1 MKSLKHRK
9 IKPIHI
15 ALFIG
20 LFSISL
26 FMILPF
32 LWMVSNS
39 LKSTKEILIDPK
51 HLIPL
56 NFTISGYVKVLT
68 KSPFFYWL
76 RNSLFITTTNTV
88 VILVTSSLVGF
99 VFSKF
104 RFRFKKILFMLV
116 LATMMVP
123 THTTMIPG
131 FLLINALG
139 LYNTAGA
146 LIFPSFVNA
155 FGIFLCKQA
164 CDDIPNELIE
174 AARMEGA
181 NNFSIYLKIIL
192 PLIRP
197 TIGALTIFT
206 FLNYWNDYLNP
217 LIMINDIKKMTL
229 PLALSFFSSQHTA
242 DLSATMAAS
251 SLIMLPVIIVF
262 LLFQKQFI
270 KGIAT
275 TGMK

>member
-1 MKSLKHRK
+1 MKK
-9 IKPIHI
+9 IKPTIKPLYI
-15 ALFIG
+15 VIFIG
-20 LFSISL
+20 LFLISL

-32 LWMVSNS
+32 FWMLSNS

-51 HLIPL
+51 HLIPV
-56 NFTISGYVKVLT
+56 NFTISGYIKVLT

-76 RNSLFITTTNTV
+76 RNSLFITITNTV
-88 VILVTSSLVGF
+88 VILLSSTIVGF

-104 RFRFKKILFMLV
+104 DFKFKKVLFLLV

-139 LYNTAGA
+139 LYNTAAA
-146 LIFPSFVNA
+146 LIIPSFVNA
-155 FGIFLCKQA
+155 FGIFLSKQA

-181 NNFSIYLKIIL
+181 SNWSIYLKIVL
-192 PLIRP
+192 PLLKP
-197 TIGALTIFT
+197 TVGALTIFT

-229 PLALSFFSSQHTA
+229 PLALSYFSSQHVA

-251 SLIMLPVIIVF
+251 ALIMMPVVIVF

>member
-1 MKSLKHRK
+1 MKKK
-9 IKPIHI
+9 MKVKPVYI
-15 ALFIG
+15 AIFIG
-20 LFSISL
+20 LFLLSL

-32 LWMVSNS
+32 FWMLSNS
-39 LKSTKEILIDPK
+39 LKSTKELLVDPK
-51 HLIPL
+51 HLIPV
-56 NFTISGYVKVLT
+56 NFTISGYIKVLT
-68 KSPFFYWL
+68 KSPFFYWF
-76 RNSLFITTTNTV
+76 RNSLFITVTNTV
-88 VILVTSSLVGF
+88 VILLSSTIVGF

-104 RFRFKKILFMLV
+104 EFKFKKVLFMLV

-146 LIFPSFVNA
+146 LIVPSFVNA
-155 FGIFLCKQA
+155 FGIFLSKQA

-181 NNFSIYLKIIL
+181 SNWSIYLKIVL
-192 PLIRP
+192 PLLKP
-197 TIGALTIFT
+197 TVGALTIFT

-229 PLALSFFSSQHTA
+229 PLALSYFSSQHTA

-251 SLIMLPVIIVF
+251 ALIMIPVIIVF
-262 LLFQKQFI
+262 LMFQKQFI

>member
-1 MKSLKHRK
+1 MKKK
-9 IKPIHI
+9 MKVKPVYI
-15 ALFIG
+15 AIFIG
-20 LFSISL
+20 LFLLSL

-32 LWMVSNS
+32 FWMLSNS
-39 LKSTKEILIDPK
+39 LKSTKELLVDPK
-51 HLIPL
+51 HLIPV
-56 NFTISGYVKVLT
+56 NFTISGYIKVLT
-68 KSPFFYWL
+68 KSPFFYWF
-76 RNSLFITTTNTV
+76 RNSLFITVTNTL
-88 VILVTSSLVGF
+88 VILLSSTIVGF

-104 RFRFKKILFMLV
+104 EFKFKKVLFMLV

-146 LIFPSFVNA
+146 LIVPSFVNA
-155 FGIFLCKQA
+155 FGIFLSKQA

-181 NNFSIYLKIIL
+181 SNWSIYLKIVL
-192 PLIRP
+192 PLLKP
-197 TIGALTIFT
+197 TVGALTIFT

-229 PLALSFFSSQHTA
+229 PLALSYFSSQHTA

-251 SLIMLPVIIVF
+251 ALIMMPVIIVF
-262 LLFQKQFI
+262 LMFQKQFI

>member
-1 MKSLKHRK
+1 MKKK
-9 IKPIHI
+9 MKVKPVYI
-15 ALFIG
+15 AIFIG
-20 LFSISL
+20 LFLLSL

-32 LWMVSNS
+32 FWMLSNS
-39 LKSTKEILIDPK
+39 LKSTKELLVDPK
-51 HLIPL
+51 HLIPV
-56 NFTISGYVKVLT
+56 NFTISGYIKVLT
-68 KSPFFYWL
+68 KSPFFYWF
-76 RNSLFITTTNTV
+76 RNSLFITVTNTL
-88 VILVTSSLVGF
+88 VILLSSTIVGF

-104 RFRFKKILFMLV
+104 EFKFKKVLFMLV
-116 LATMMVP
+116 LTTMMVP

-146 LIFPSFVNA
+146 LIVPSFVNA
-155 FGIFLCKQA
+155 FGIFLSKQA

-181 NNFSIYLKIIL
+181 SNWSIYLKIVL
-192 PLIRP
+192 PLLKP
-197 TIGALTIFT
+197 TVGALTIFT

-229 PLALSFFSSQHTA
+229 PLALSYFSSQHTA

-251 SLIMLPVIIVF
+251 ALIMMPVIIVF
-262 LLFQKQFI
+262 LMFQKQFI

>member
-1 MKSLKHRK
+1 VKKTEKK
-9 IKPIHI
+9 IKPIYI
-15 ALFIG
+15 IIFIG
-20 LFSISL
+20 LFLISL

-32 LWMVSNS
+32 FWMLSNS

-51 HLIPL
+51 HLIPV
-56 NFTISGYVKVLT
+56 NFTLSGYVKVLS

-76 RNSLFITTTNTV
+76 RNSLFITITNTS
-88 VILVTSSLVGF
+88 VILLTSTLVGF

-104 RFRFKKILFMLV
+104 EFKFKKVLFLIV

-139 LYNTAGA
+139 LYNTSAA
-146 LIFPSFVNA
+146 LIIPSFVNA
-155 FGIFLCKQA
+155 FGIFLSKQA

-181 NNFSIYLKIIL
+181 SNWSIYTKIVL
-192 PLIRP
+192 PLLKP

-229 PLALSFFSSQHTA
+229 PLALSYFSSQHTA

-251 SLIMLPVIIVF
+251 ALIMMPVVIVF

>member
-1 MKSLKHRK
+1 MKKKMK
-9 IKPIHI
+9 IKPVYI
-15 ALFIG
+15 AIFIG
-20 LFSISL
+20 LFLLSL

-32 LWMVSNS
+32 FWMLSNS
-39 LKSTKEILIDPK
+39 LKSTKELLVDPK
-51 HLIPL
+51 HLIPV
-56 NFTISGYVKVLT
+56 NFTISGYIKVLT
-68 KSPFFYWL
+68 KSPFFYWF
-76 RNSLFITTTNTV
+76 RNSLFITVTNTL
-88 VILVTSSLVGF
+88 VILMSSTIVGF

-104 RFRFKKILFMLV
+104 EFKFKKVLFMLV

-146 LIFPSFVNA
+146 LIVPSFVNA
-155 FGIFLCKQA
+155 FGIFLSKQA

-181 NNFSIYLKIIL
+181 SNWSIYLKIVL
-192 PLIRP
+192 PLLKP
-197 TIGALTIFT
+197 TVGALTIFT

-229 PLALSFFSSQHTA
+229 PLALSYFSSQHTA

-251 SLIMLPVIIVF
+251 ALIMIPVIIVF
-262 LLFQKQFI
+262 LMFQKQFI

>member
-1 MKSLKHRK
+1 MKV
-9 IKPIHI
+9 KPVYI
-15 ALFIG
+15 AIFIG
-20 LFSISL
+20 LFLLSL

-32 LWMVSNS
+32 FWMLSNS
-39 LKSTKEILIDPK
+39 LKSTKELLVDPK
-51 HLIPL
+51 HLIPV
-56 NFTISGYVKVLT
+56 NFTISGYIKVLT
-68 KSPFFYWL
+68 KSPFFYWF
-76 RNSLFITTTNTV
+76 RNSLFITVTNTV
-88 VILVTSSLVGF
+88 VILLSSTIVGF

-104 RFRFKKILFMLV
+104 EFKFKKVLFMLV

-146 LIFPSFVNA
+146 LIVPSFVNA
-155 FGIFLCKQA
+155 FGIFLSKQA

-181 NNFSIYLKIIL
+181 SNWSIYLKIVL
-192 PLIRP
+192 PLLKP
-197 TIGALTIFT
+197 TVGALTIFT

-229 PLALSFFSSQHTA
+229 PLALSYFSSQHTA

-251 SLIMLPVIIVF
+251 ALIMMPVIIVF
-262 LLFQKQFI
+262 LMFQKQFI

>member
-1 MKSLKHRK
+1 MKKK
-9 IKPIHI
+9 MKVKPVYI
-15 ALFIG
+15 AIFIG
-20 LFSISL
+20 LFLLSL

-32 LWMVSNS
+32 FWMLSNS
-39 LKSTKEILIDPK
+39 LKSTKELLVDPK
-51 HLIPL
+51 HLIPV
-56 NFTISGYVKVLT
+56 NFTISGYIKVLT
-68 KSPFFYWL
+68 KSPFFYWF
-76 RNSLFITTTNTV
+76 RNSLFITVTNTL
-88 VILVTSSLVGF
+88 VILLSSTIVGF

-104 RFRFKKILFMLV
+104 EFKFKKVLFMLV

-146 LIFPSFVNA
+146 LIVPSFVNA
-155 FGIFLCKQA
+155 FGIFLSKQA

-181 NNFSIYLKIIL
+181 SNWSIYLKIVL
-192 PLIRP
+192 PLLKP
-197 TIGALTIFT
+197 TVGALTIFT

-229 PLALSFFSSQHTA
+229 PLALSYFSSQHTA

-251 SLIMLPVIIVF
+251 ALIMIPVIIVF
-262 LLFQKQFI
+262 LMFQKQFI

>member
-1 MKSLKHRK
+1 MKKK
-9 IKPIHI
+9 MKVKPVYI
-15 ALFIG
+15 AIFIG
-20 LFSISL
+20 LFLLSL

-32 LWMVSNS
+32 FWMLSNS
-39 LKSTKEILIDPK
+39 LKSTKELLVDPK
-51 HLIPL
+51 HLIPV
-56 NFTISGYVKVLT
+56 NFTISGYIKVLT
-68 KSPFFYWL
+68 KSPFFYWF
-76 RNSLFITTTNTV
+76 RNSLFITVTNTV
-88 VILVTSSLVGF
+88 VILLSSTIVGF

-104 RFRFKKILFMLV
+104 EFKFKKVLFMLV

-131 FLLINALG
+131 FLLIIALG

-146 LIFPSFVNA
+146 LIVPSFVNA
-155 FGIFLCKQA
+155 FGIFLSKQA

-181 NNFSIYLKIIL
+181 SNWSIYLKIVL
-192 PLIRP
+192 PLLKP
-197 TIGALTIFT
+197 TVGALTIFT

-229 PLALSFFSSQHTA
+229 PLALSYFSSQHTA

-251 SLIMLPVIIVF
+251 ALIMMPVIIVF
-262 LLFQKQFI
+262 LMFQKQFI

>member
-1 MKSLKHRK
+1 MKKK
-9 IKPIHI
+9 MKVKPVYI
-15 ALFIG
+15 AIFIG
-20 LFSISL
+20 LFLLSL

-32 LWMVSNS
+32 FWMLSNS
-39 LKSTKEILIDPK
+39 LKSTKELLVDPK
-51 HLIPL
+51 HLIPV
-56 NFTISGYVKVLT
+56 NFTISGYIKVLT
-68 KSPFFYWL
+68 KSPFFYWF
-76 RNSLFITTTNTV
+76 RNSLFITVTNTV
-88 VILVTSSLVGF
+88 VILLSSTIVGF

-104 RFRFKKILFMLV
+104 EFKFKKVLFMLV

-146 LIFPSFVNA
+146 LIVPSFVNA
-155 FGIFLCKQA
+155 FGIFLSKQA

-181 NNFSIYLKIIL
+181 SNWSIYLKIVL
-192 PLIRP
+192 PLLKP
-197 TIGALTIFT
+197 TVGVLTIFT

-229 PLALSFFSSQHTA
+229 PLALSYFSSQHTA

-251 SLIMLPVIIVF
+251 ALIMMPVIIVF
-262 LLFQKQFI
+262 LMFQKQFI

>member
-1 MKSLKHRK
+1 MKKKMK
-9 IKPIHI
+9 IKPVYI
-15 ALFIG
+15 AIFIG
-20 LFSISL
+20 LFLLSL

-32 LWMVSNS
+32 FWMLSNS
-39 LKSTKEILIDPK
+39 LKSTKELLVDPK
-51 HLIPL
+51 HLIPV
-56 NFTISGYVKVLT
+56 NFTISGYIKVLT
-68 KSPFFYWL
+68 KSPFFYWF
-76 RNSLFITTTNTV
+76 RNSLFITVTNTL
-88 VILVTSSLVGF
+88 VILLSSTIVGF

-104 RFRFKKILFMLV
+104 EFKFKKVLFMLV

-146 LIFPSFVNA
+146 LIVPSFVNA
-155 FGIFLCKQA
+155 FGIFLSKQA

-181 NNFSIYLKIIL
+181 SNWSIYLKIVL
-192 PLIRP
+192 PLLKP
-197 TIGALTIFT
+197 TVGALTIFT

-229 PLALSFFSSQHTA
+229 PLALSYFSSQHTA

-251 SLIMLPVIIVF
+251 ALIMMPVIIVF
-262 LLFQKQFI
+262 LMFQKQFI

>member
-1 MKSLKHRK
+1 MKKKMK
-9 IKPIHI
+9 IKPVYI
-15 ALFIG
+15 AIFIG
-20 LFSISL
+20 LFLLSL

-32 LWMVSNS
+32 FWMLSNS
-39 LKSTKEILIDPK
+39 LKSTKELLVDPK
-51 HLIPL
+51 HLIPV
-56 NFTISGYVKVLT
+56 NFTISGYIKVLT
-68 KSPFFYWL
+68 KSPFFYWF
-76 RNSLFITTTNTV
+76 RNSLFITVTNTV
-88 VILVTSSLVGF
+88 VFLLSSTIVGF

-104 RFRFKKILFMLV
+104 EFKFKKVLFMLV

-146 LIFPSFVNA
+146 LIVPSFVNA
-155 FGIFLCKQA
+155 FGIFLSKQA

-181 NNFSIYLKIIL
+181 SNWSIYLKIVL
-192 PLIRP
+192 PLLKP
-197 TIGALTIFT
+197 TVGALTIFT

-229 PLALSFFSSQHTA
+229 PLALSYFSSQHTA

-251 SLIMLPVIIVF
+251 ALIMMPVIIVF
-262 LLFQKQFI
+262 LMFQKQFI

>member
-1 MKSLKHRK
+1 MKKMKHK
-9 IKPIHI
+9 IKPLHI
-15 ALFIG
+15 AIFLG
-20 LFSISL
+20 LFLVSL

-32 LWMVSNS
+32 FWMLSNS
-39 LKSTKEILIDPK
+39 LKSTKEILLDPK
-51 HLIPL
+51 HLIPVD
-56 NFTISGYVKVLT
+56 FTISGYVKVLS

-76 RNSLFITTTNTV
+76 RNSLLITITNTL
-88 VILVTSSLVGF
+88 VILLTSTIVGF

-104 RFRFKKILFMLV
+104 QFRFKKTLFMLV

-123 THTTMIPG
+123 THTTMIPS

-146 LIFPSFVNA
+146 LIIPSFVNA
-155 FGIFLCKQA
+155 FGICLSKQA

-181 NNFSIYLKIIL
+181 SDWSIYLKIVI
-192 PLIRP
+192 PLLRP

-229 PLALSFFSSQHTA
+229 PLALSYFSSQHTA

-251 SLIMLPVIIVF
+251 ALIMMPVIIVF

>member
-1 MKSLKHRK
+1 MKKK
-9 IKPIHI
+9 MKVKPVYI
-15 ALFIG
+15 AIFIG
-20 LFSISL
+20 LFLLSL

-32 LWMVSNS
+32 FWMLSNS
-39 LKSTKEILIDPK
+39 LKSTKELLVDPK
-51 HLIPL
+51 HLIPV
-56 NFTISGYVKVLT
+56 NFTISGYIKVLT
-68 KSPFFYWL
+68 KSPFFYWF
-76 RNSLFITTTNTV
+76 RNSLFITVTNTL
-88 VILVTSSLVGF
+88 VILMSSTIVGF

-104 RFRFKKILFMLV
+104 EFKFKKVLFMLV

-146 LIFPSFVNA
+146 LIVPSFVNA
-155 FGIFLCKQA
+155 FGIFLSKQA

-181 NNFSIYLKIIL
+181 SNWSIYLKIVL
-192 PLIRP
+192 PLLKP
-197 TIGALTIFT
+197 TVGALTIFT

-229 PLALSFFSSQHTA
+229 PLALSYFSSQHTA

-251 SLIMLPVIIVF
+251 ALIMMPVIIVF
-262 LLFQKQFI
+262 LMFQKQFI

>member
-1 MKSLKHRK
+1 MKKKMK
-9 IKPIHI
+9 IKPVYI
-15 ALFIG
+15 AIFIG
-20 LFSISL
+20 LFLLSL

-32 LWMVSNS
+32 FWMLSNS
-39 LKSTKEILIDPK
+39 LKSTKELLVDPK
-51 HLIPL
+51 HLIPV
-56 NFTISGYVKVLT
+56 NFTISGYIKVLT
-68 KSPFFYWL
+68 KSRFFYWF
-76 RNSLFITTTNTV
+76 RNSLFITVTNTL
-88 VILVTSSLVGF
+88 VILLSSTIVGF

-104 RFRFKKILFMLV
+104 EFKFKKVLFMLV

-146 LIFPSFVNA
+146 LIVPSFVNA
-155 FGIFLCKQA
+155 FGIFLSKQA

-181 NNFSIYLKIIL
+181 SNWSIYLKIVL
-192 PLIRP
+192 PLLKP
-197 TIGALTIFT
+197 TVGALTIFT
-206 FLNYWNDYLNP
+206 FSNYWNDYLNP

-229 PLALSFFSSQHTA
+229 PLALSYFSSQHTA
-242 DLSATMAAS
+242 DLSATTAAS
-251 SLIMLPVIIVF
+251 ALIMMPVIIVF
-262 LLFQKQFI
+262 LMFQKQFI

>member
-1 MKSLKHRK
+1 MKKKMK
-9 IKPIHI
+9 IKPVYI
-15 ALFIG
+15 AIFIG
-20 LFSISL
+20 LFLLSL

-32 LWMVSNS
+32 FWMLSNS
-39 LKSTKEILIDPK
+39 LKSTKELLVDPK
-51 HLIPL
+51 HLIPV
-56 NFTISGYVKVLT
+56 NFTISGYIKVLT
-68 KSPFFYWL
+68 KSPFFYWF
-76 RNSLFITTTNTV
+76 RNSLFITVTNTV
-88 VILVTSSLVGF
+88 VILLSSTIVGF

-104 RFRFKKILFMLV
+104 EFKFKKVLFMLV

-146 LIFPSFVNA
+146 LIVPSFVNA
-155 FGIFLCKQA
+155 FGIFLSKQA

-181 NNFSIYLKIIL
+181 SNWSIYLKIVL
-192 PLIRP
+192 PLLKP
-197 TIGALTIFT
+197 TVGALTIFT

-229 PLALSFFSSQHTA
+229 PLALSYFSSQHTA

-251 SLIMLPVIIVF
+251 ALIMMPVIIVF
-262 LLFQKQFI
+262 LMFQKQFI

>member
-1 MKSLKHRK
+1 MKKK
-9 IKPIHI
+9 MKVKPVYI
-15 ALFIG
+15 AIFIG
-20 LFSISL
+20 LFLLSL

-32 LWMVSNS
+32 FWMLSNS
-39 LKSTKEILIDPK
+39 LKSTKELLVDPK
-51 HLIPL
+51 HLIPV
-56 NFTISGYVKVLT
+56 NFTISGYIKVLT
-68 KSPFFYWL
+68 KSPFFYWF
-76 RNSLFITTTNTV
+76 RNSLFITVTNTV
-88 VILVTSSLVGF
+88 VILLSSTIVGF

-104 RFRFKKILFMLV
+104 EFKFKKVLFMLV

-146 LIFPSFVNA
+146 LIVPSFVNA
-155 FGIFLCKQA
+155 FGIFLSKQA

-181 NNFSIYLKIIL
+181 SNWSIYLKIVL
-192 PLIRP
+192 PLLKP
-197 TIGALTIFT
+197 TVGALTIFT

-229 PLALSFFSSQHTA
+229 PLALSYFSSQHTA

-251 SLIMLPVIIVF
+251 ALIMMPVIIVF
-262 LLFQKQFI
+262 LMFQKQFI

>member
-1 MKSLKHRK
+1 MKLKRKK
-9 IKPIHI
+9 IKPIYI
-15 ALFIG
+15 ILFIG
-20 LFSISL
+20 LFLISL

-32 LWMVSNS
+32 FWMLSNS
-39 LKSTKEILIDPK
+39 LKSTKEILLDPK
-51 HLIPL
+51 HLIPV

-76 RNSLFITTTNTV
+76 RNSLFITITNTT
-88 VILVTSSLVGF
+88 VILLTSTIVGF

-104 RFRFKKILFMLV
+104 QFRFKKTLFLLV

-123 THTTMIPG
+123 SHTSMIPG

-146 LIFPSFVNA
+146 LIIPSFVNA
-155 FGIFLCKQA
+155 FGIFLSKQA

-181 NNFSIYLKIIL
+181 SNWSIYTRIVI

-229 PLALSFFSSQHTA
+229 PLALSYFSSQHTA

-251 SLIMLPVIIVF
+251 ALIMLPVIAVF